1 MFKLKK
7 IVVLLLVLISVSI
20 ETNASTVIVN
30 NSIVTSSEKSAWSVW
45 GDNLAARVKV
55 FISNDTA
62 INNKDFT
69 YSFSVNKQGN
79 VVFQSV
85 VSSDLKNLKIITA
98 NMKSIITVL
107 NKNAVVKFPQNTNQI
122 IVTVKGTYR
131 GKVKRDTEPLN
142 TLVVELSKVSA
153 AKISSNE
160 VKTTVSSQK
169 NVQPKKTVNQVM
181 IDGELVNVQTID
193 IGEETVSSLV
203 WNQWRADVT
212 NAFLKSYAKYPFGKN
227 KEAER
232 VKYSFDIDNKG
243 NFSNIYV
250 TPYDNSGQQCSE
262 STRFVILNS
271 VKLALVKM
279 QHSLTLRFPEGS
291 KRSKVTVSGTYV
303 PINRGRYANASDY
316 NDVETVRTVN

>member
-1 MFKLKK
+1 MFKLKN
-7 IVVLLLVLISVSI
+7 IVVLLLVLISFSI

-30 NSIVTSSEKSAWSVW
+30 NSIAASSEKSVWSVW

-69 YSFSVNKQGN
+69 YSFSVDKQGN

-85 VSSDLKNLKIITA
+85 ASSDLKNLKVITS
-98 NMKSIITVL
+98 NIKSVIAVL
-107 NKNAVVKFPQNTNQI
+107 NKNAIVKFPPKSTNSS
-122 IVTVKGTYR
+122 VNVKGTYN
-131 GKVKRDTEPLN
+131 GKVKRNTEPSNIL
-142 TLVVELSKVSA
+142 TVELPQITSVKTPVSA
-153 AKISSNE
+153 AKLPI
-160 VKTTVSSQK
+160 VSAPKS
-169 NVQPKKTVNQVM
+169 QPKKTVNQVM

-193 IGEETVSSLV
+193 IGEEAVSSLV

-212 NAFLKSYAKYPFGKN
+212 NTFLKTHSNYPFGRN
-227 KEAER
+227 KEAVK

-262 STRFVILNS
+262 STRLVILNS
-271 VKLALVKM
+271 VKLALAKM

-303 PINRGRYANASDY
+303 PVNRGRYANASDY